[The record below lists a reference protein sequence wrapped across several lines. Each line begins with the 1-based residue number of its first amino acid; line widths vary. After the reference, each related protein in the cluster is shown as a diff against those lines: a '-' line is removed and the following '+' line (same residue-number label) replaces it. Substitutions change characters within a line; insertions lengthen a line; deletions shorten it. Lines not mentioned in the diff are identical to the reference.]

1 MTGYENKNIKLEAGC
16 RQHGWCMW
24 EWHRRVSPKEP
35 LRKQLQPAVL
45 SSDVSQEQINPTCGS
60 QGTHL
65 PELFID
71 VSP

>member
-1 MTGYENKNIKLEAGC
+1 MTGYENKNIKLEAGG
-16 RQHGWCMW
+16 RQQGGCMW

-35 LRKQLQPAVL
+35 LRKQLQPTVL
-45 SSDVSQEQINPTCGS
+45 SSDDLQEQINPTRGS
-60 QGTHL
+60 QGIPL